1 MFKGYARAAA
11 TYDNAMPEDNEC
23 GLCVAGECEYHEVYE
38 LENRLDDL
46 GYDIE
51 KLKGVG
57 ITVLRKGKFKF
68 FGTEDEIM
76 EWLTENGEA

>member
-1 MFKGYARAAA
+1 MFKGFAAA
-11 TYDNAMPEDNEC
+11 QAKYEDLLPEDFDAPD
-23 GLCVAGECEYHEVYE
+23 VKS
-38 LENRLDDL
+38 RLDDL
-46 GYDIE
+46 GYNSEVIE
-51 KLKGVG
+51 GVG